1 MKDLLGQRARE
12 YKYFLERKPH
22 RFSHLILWITVLF
35 FVSAGVWAYYS
46 TLDEVT
52 RGTGKVIPSSHVQVV
67 QNLEGGIVSE
77 ILMKEGEIV
86 KKGQV
91 LLRIDDT
98 RFASSYRESQV
109 ISSAMEA
116 KRVRLTAE
124 SQGKPFKLSPKW
136 KRRELFLN
144 ERALAQSRQQ
154 ELQAGVA
161 ILNQQQ
167 TQKKHEIK
175 ELKSKQRHLQH
186 SYDLVQ
192 KELKITQPLVKK
204 GVMSEVE
211 LLRLQREASLMKAEL
226 ESTRLSIPRV
236 EAAII
241 EADHKIEE
249 IEVNFRTQAL
259 AELNEIRAELSRMSE
274 SKRALKDRVT
284 RTAVRSPVKG
294 TIKQIKV
301 TTIGGVV
308 QPGMDLVEIVPLKDT
323 LLIEAQI
330 RPSDIAFLHPGQTA
344 MVKLTAYDFSI
355 FGGLKASLEHISADT
370 IINERGEPFFLI
382 RLRTDRNYLG
392 TIESPLP
399 IIAGMTVNV
408 DILTGKKSLLDYL
421 LKPIKKAQERALRER

>member
-1 MKDLLGQRARE
+1 MKDLFGQRARE
-12 YKYFLERKPH
+12 YQYFLDSKPS
-22 RFSHLILWITVLF
+22 RFSHLILWITLLF
-35 FVSAGVWAYYS
+35 FASAGVWAYYS
-46 TLDEVT
+46 KLDEVT

-98 RFASSYRESQV
+98 RFSSSYRESQV
-109 ISSAMEA
+109 TSSAMEA
-116 KRVRLTAE
+116 KKARLIAE
-124 SQGKPFKLSPKW
+124 YQGKPFKLSPKW
-136 KRRELFLN
+136 KKRELFLN

-154 ELQAGVA
+154 ELQAGIA

-167 TQKKHEIK
+167 TQKRHEIK

-186 SYDLVQ
+186 SYDFLQ
-192 KELKITQPLVKK
+192 KELKITHPLVKK

-226 ESTRLSIPRV
+226 ENTRLSIPRV

-241 EADHKIEE
+241 ETDHKIEE
-249 IEVNFRTQAL
+249 IKVNFRTQAL

-284 RTAVRSPVKG
+284 RTAVRSPMKG

-308 QPGMDLVEIVPLKDT
+308 QPGMDLVEIVPLKDS

-330 RPSDIAFLHPGQTA
+330 RPSDIAFLHPGQMA
-344 MVKLTAYDFSI
+344 MIKLTAYDFSI

-382 RLRTDRNYLG
+382 RLRTERNYLG
-392 TIESPLP
+392 TIELPLP

>member
-1 MKDLLGQRARE
+1 LPVPAFG
-12 YKYFLERKPH
+12 
-22 RFSHLILWITVLF
+22 LIIL
-35 FVSAGVWAYYS
+35 
-46 TLDEVT
+46 
-52 RGTGKVIPSSHVQVV
+52 
-67 QNLEGGIVSE
+67 NCIVSE

-98 RFASSYRESQV
+98 RFSSSYRESQV
-109 ISSAMEA
+109 TSSAMEA
-116 KRVRLTAE
+116 KKARLIAE
-124 SQGKPFKLSPKW
+124 YQGKPFKLSPKW
-136 KRRELFLN
+136 KKRELFLN

-154 ELQAGVA
+154 ELQAGIA

-167 TQKKHEIK
+167 TQKRHEIK

-186 SYDLVQ
+186 SYDFLQ
-192 KELKITQPLVKK
+192 KELKITHPLVKK

-226 ESTRLSIPRV
+226 ENTRLSIPRV

-241 EADHKIEE
+241 ETDHKIEE
-249 IEVNFRTQAL
+249 IKVNFRTQAL

-284 RTAVRSPVKG
+284 RTAVRSPMKG

-308 QPGMDLVEIVPLKDT
+308 QPGMDLVEIVPLKDS

-330 RPSDIAFLHPGQTA
+330 RPSDIAFLHPGQMA
-344 MVKLTAYDFSI
+344 MIKLTAYDFSI

-382 RLRTDRNYLG
+382 RLRTERNYLG
-392 TIESPLP
+392 TIELPLP

>member
-116 KRVRLTAE
+116 KRARLTAE

>member
-116 KRVRLTAE
+116 KRARLTAE

-392 TIESPLP
+392 AIESPLP